1 MTRLAHH
8 WQILIA
14 LILAAIAGWLTGME
28 AGFGAFT
35 FYGLYDF
42 LGTIFI
48 NALKMIIVPL
58 IFSSIVVGIA
68 GIGGASEFGKLG
80 GRTLGFYLMTGL
92 LAVLVGLTY
101 VNLITPGVQ
110 DGQAVGDQLALEAGK
125 QEVREDLVTGEQQG
139 LGELVGLFE
148 RMVPENIVATASD
161 NGQLLA
167 LIFFALLFGYF
178 ISRVGDEHAEPLY
191 NFWDAVFHV
200 MMKVTH
206 FIMMFA
212 PIGVFG
218 LVAKVVAETG
228 FQAIQPLMIFALTVI
243 AALLTHA
250 LVVMPLLIWL
260 VAKVNPWRLYQAM
273 APALLTAFSTAS
285 SSGTLPITMDCIE
298 KRAGVSNRTSS
309 FVLPLGATVNM
320 NGTAL
325 YECVAVVFLA
335 QAYGLDL
342 SFTVQFTIVLT
353 ALVTSIGVAG
363 VPSASMVAIG
373 MILSAVGLPVEAMG
387 VLFVFDR
394 LLDMARTSL
403 NVFGDGAC
411 AVIVGRLQGEED
423 ILQENPNTLQE
434 RLRAAEET

>member
-1 MTRLAHH
+1 MTRLALH

-14 LILAAIAGWLTGME
+14 LILAAIAGWLTGTE

-68 GIGGASEFGKLG
+68 GIGGASDLGKLG

-101 VNLITPGVQ
+101 VNVIKPGIA
-110 DGQAVGDQLALEAGK
+110 DGQPVGDQLALEAGT
-125 QEVREDLVTGEQQG
+125 QEVREDLVSGEQGG
-139 LGELVGLFE
+139 LGELVGLFV
-148 RMVPENIVATASD
+148 RMVPENIVATAAD

-167 LIFFALLFGYF
+167 LIFFALLFGFF

-200 MMKVTH
+200 MMKITH

-228 FQAIQPLMIFALTVI
+228 FQAIQPLMIFALTVL

-250 LVVMPLLIWL
+250 LVVMPLLL
-260 VAKVNPWRLYQAM
+260 RFVAGVNPWRLYRAM

-285 SSGTLPITMDCIE
+285 SSGTLPITMNCIE
-298 KRAGVSNRTSS
+298 KRAGVSNRISS

-335 QAYGLDL
+335 QAYGLEL
-342 SFTVQFTIVLT
+342 SFTIQFTIVLT

-373 MILSAVGLPVEAMG
+373 MILTAVGLPVEAMG

-403 NVFGDGAC
+403 NVFGDGVC
-411 AVIVGRLQGEED
+411 AVIVGRLQGEEN
-423 ILQENPNTLQE
+423 ILQEMPDDLE
-434 RLRAAEET
+434 RRLAAEEVS